1 MDVDDEDEDD
11 EDDGD
16 DGEEDDEL
24 GADGENV
31 RRLPCLRDG
40 NNVNVL

>member
-31 RRLPCLRDG
+31 SCLPCSRDG